1 MPCGRVTAVRRPQ
14 AIPGVW
20 SAMPRRLFHATAAVL
35 IAAFFLL
42 FLFLPIAQVLR
53 GGLTDTEG
61 RFTLVYL
68 GEVFRNPL
76 YLEGLRNSFLVAL
89 GTTLVTMAFALPLAW
104 ASDRFDFPGKRLLSG
119 ALLLPLILPPFVGV
133 LGMQSI
139 FGAQGAVN
147 ALLRHL
153 GILAPGAFVDWFGG
167 GFWGVVV
174 MEALHLY
181 PILYLNAAA
190 AFANVDPLLLEASAD
205 CGCVGWRRFWRITL
219 PLIMPGVFAGGT
231 IVFIWSF
238 TELGTPL
245 MFHYERMTAVQ
256 VYSGINEIGDNPVP
270 YALVIVM
277 LTAASILYLIAKLA
291 FGRQAYAMTAK
302 AGIAARCHRL
312 GGVRALAASLFFGL
326 FAGFGVLPHLGVIG
340 LSLSR
345 SWYRS
350 VLPSGATLEHFDA
363 ALGHNLT
370 VPSILNSVRY
380 ASVAVLVAMAFGV
393 LIAVVVVRGKGRLA
407 WLLDGVSMLPLAVP
421 GLVLAFG
428 FLVMSQPG
436 RLFAPLDPVE
446 NPTVLLVVAYAIRRL
461 PYVVRAAAAGLQ
473 QTSVSYE
480 EAAASVG
487 AGPWTRFRRITV
499 PLIAANL
506 IAGGIL
512 AFSFAMLEV
521 SDSLLLAQR
530 SLYFPITKAI
540 FELSMLLGQGQTLA
554 AALGVWTMVFLG
566 ASLLTASC
574 LLGKR
579 LGALFRV

>member
-1 MPCGRVTAVRRPQ
+1 MSRRF
-14 AIPGVW
+14 
-20 SAMPRRLFHATAAVL
+20 FHATAALV
-35 IAAFFLL
+35 IAAFFGV
-42 FLFLPIAQVLR
+42 FLVLPIAQVLR

-61 RFTLVYL
+61 RFTLAFL
-68 GEVFRNPL
+68 AEVFRNPL
-76 YLEGLRNSFLVAL
+76 YLEGLLNSFLIAL
-89 GTTLVTMAFALPLAW
+89 CTTTVCLLLALPLAW
-104 ASDRFDFPGKRLLSG
+104 LSDRFDFPGKRLLSG
-119 ALLLPLILPPFVGV
+119 ALLLPLVLPPFVGV
-133 LGMQSI
+133 LGMQCI
-139 FGAQGAVN
+139 LGYQGALN

-153 GILAPGAFVDWFGG
+153 GVLGPSAAIDWFAS
-167 GFWGVVV
+167 GFWGVVL

-181 PILYLNAAA
+181 PILFLNAVA
-190 AFANVDPLLLEASAD
+190 AFANVDPLLLEAAAD
-205 CGCVGWRRFWRITL
+205 CGCVGFRRFRRISL

-245 MFHYERMTAVQ
+245 MFHYERVTAVQ
-256 VYSGINEIGDNPVP
+256 VFDGIKEIGDNPVP

-277 LTAASILYLIAKLA
+277 MAAAALLYLLA
-291 FGRQAYAMTAK
+291 RGVFGRQAYAMASK
-302 AGIAARCHRL
+302 AGVAARNVRL
-312 GGVRALAASLFFGL
+312 RGLRGLAMALAFAA
-326 FAGFGVLPHLGVIG
+326 FAGVGVLPHLGVIG

-350 VLPSGATLEHFDA
+350 VLPTGPTLEHFGA

-380 ASVAVLVAMAFGV
+380 AGFAVVLAMVLGT

-407 WLLDGVSMLPLAVP
+407 WLLDSLSMLPLAVP

-428 FLVMSQPG
+428 YLAISQEG
-436 RLFAPLDPVE
+436 RLFAAFDPVE
-446 NPTVLLVVAYAIRRL
+446 NPTVLLVIAYAVRRL
-461 PYVVRAAAAGLQ
+461 PYVVRSAVAGLQ

-480 EAAASVG
+480 EAAASMG
-487 AGPWTRFRRITV
+487 AGPLTRFRRITV

-512 AFSFAMLEV
+512 AFSFSMLEV

-540 FELSMLLGQGQTLA
+540 YELSMLLGQGQALA

-566 ASLLTASC
+566 ASLVAASC

>member
-1 MPCGRVTAVRRPQ
+1 
-14 AIPGVW
+14 
-20 SAMPRRLFHATAAVL
+20 MPRRFFFGTAAVL
-35 IAAFFLL
+35 IAAFFAL

-53 GGLTDTEG
+53 GGLTDAEG
-61 RFTLVYL
+61 HFTPVFLA
-68 GEVFRNPL
+68 EVFRNPL
-76 YLEGLRNSFLVAL
+76 YLEGLRNSFLIAL
-89 GTTLVTMAFALPLAW
+89 GTTAVTLLFALPLAW
-104 ASDRFDFPGKRLLSG
+104 VSDRFDFPGKRVLSG
-119 ALLLPLILPPFVGV
+119 ALLLPMILPPFVGV

-139 FGAQGAVN
+139 FGCQGAVN
-147 ALLRHL
+147 ALLQHL
-153 GILAPGAFVDWFGG
+153 GLLGPGEFIDWFAG
-167 GFWGVVV
+167 GFWGVVL

-181 PILYLNAAA
+181 PILFLNAVA
-190 AFANVDPLLLEASAD
+190 AFANVDPLLLEAAAD
-205 CGCVGWRRFWRITL
+205 CGCVGFRRFWRITL

-245 MFHYERMTAVQ
+245 MFHYERVTAVQ
-256 VYSGINEIGDNPVP
+256 VFDGIKEIGDNPVP

-277 LTAASILYLIAKLA
+277 MAAAALLYAVAKLT
-291 FGRQAYAMTAK
+291 FGRQAYAMAGK
-302 AGIAARCHRL
+302 AGVAARTVALR
-312 GGVRALAASLFFGL
+312 GGKGLAAALLFGL
-326 FAGFGVLPHLGVIG
+326 FAGIGVLPHLGVMG

-345 SWYRS
+345 CWYRS
-350 VLPSGATLEHFDA
+350 VLPSGLTLEHFDA

-380 ASVAVLVAMAFGV
+380 AAVAVVLAMLLGV

-407 WLLDGVSMLPLAVP
+407 WLLDGLSMLPLAVP

-428 FLVMSQPG
+428 YLAVSQKG
-436 RLFAPLDPVE
+436 RLFEALDPVS
-446 NPTVLLVVAYAIRRL
+446 NPTVLLIIAYAIRRL

-487 AGPWTRFRRITV
+487 APPLTRFRRITV

-512 AFSFAMLEV
+512 AFSFSMLEV

-540 FELSMLLGQGQTLA
+540 YELSMLLGQGQALA

-566 ASLLTASC
+566 ASLITASC